1 MTQIKIRKGH
11 SIRIAGIPQ
20 NEILTNLSN
29 AEVGLCPIEY
39 RYVKPKLLVKEGD
52 HVDFGTPL
60 FFNKENPEQKWGA
73 PGAGTVS
80 KIQYGPRRVIE
91 KIVIKLDKHEKGFSH
106 KAITLNVIAKLKREE
121 IKSIISESNLW
132 HLIRQRPFNHVA
144 NPVDEP
150 RDIYISAFH
159 TAPLSPNLDLVLK
172 GQKEALQAGINVLN
186 GLTNGNVNIGISANE
201 QIEELTGLDNCKL
214 YQFSGPHPAGNVGI
228 QIHHIAPMKPDD
240 VIWTVNIQHVIILGE
255 LFLKGE
261 IDPTIIV
268 SVGGPGAKNPIHVKT
283 RIGAKIDT
291 IVNDQLLKDG
301 EYRIISGDVLTGK
314 TVEKDDYL
322 GFYDTIISILPID
335 FSRPFLGWIQP
346 GSSKKTYSLSRSFL
360 SFGKRLF
367 DFTTKQNGSQRAL
380 VPINAWEDVLPM
392 DIMPNPLYRSILAAD
407 IEEMIQLGIME
418 CDEEDFA
425 LCSFACPSKIDVGAA
440 IRKGL
445 DIIRTEG

>member
-20 NEILTNLSN
+20 KEVITKLITT
-29 AEVGLCPIEY
+29 EVGVRPVEY
-39 RYVKPKLLVKEGD
+39 RYVKPKLFIKEGD
-52 HVDFGTPL
+52 HVDIGTPL
-60 FFNKENPEQKWGA
+60 FFNKENPEQIWGA
-73 PGAGTVS
+73 PGAGTIS
-80 KIQYGPRRVIE
+80 KIKYGPRRVIE
-91 KIVIKLDKHEKGFSH
+91 KIVIKLDKHEKGFSY
-106 KAITLNVIAKLKREE
+106 KAITLNDIAKLKREE

-132 HLIRQRPFNHVA
+132 HLIRQRPYNHVA
-144 NPVDEP
+144 NPEDEP
-150 RDIYISAFH
+150 RDIFISALH

-172 GQKEALQAGINVLN
+172 GQKDALQAGINVLN
-186 GLTNGNVNIGISANE
+186 GLTDGDVNIGISTNE
-201 QIEELTGLDNCKL
+201 QIEELTGLVNCKL
-214 YQFSGPHPAGNVGI
+214 HHISGPHPAGNIGI
-228 QIHHIAPMKPDD
+228 QIHHIAPLKPGDI
-240 VIWTVNIQHVIILGE
+240 IWTVNIQHVIILGK

-268 SVGGPGAKNPIHVKT
+268 SVGGPGAKNPIHIKT
-283 RIGAKIDT
+283 RIGAKINT
-291 IVNDQLLKDG
+291 IINDQLENG

-322 GFYDTIISILPID
+322 GFYDTIISILPVD
-335 FSRPFLGWIQP
+335 HSRPFLGWIQP

-360 SFGKRLF
+360 SFRRRLF
-367 DFTTKQNGSQRAL
+367 NFTTKQNGSLRAL

-392 DIMPNPLYRSILAAD
+392 DIMPNPLYRSILAD
-407 IEEMIQLGIME
+407 DVEEMTQLGILE

-445 DIIRTEG
+445 DIMRTEG

>member
-20 NEILTNLSN
+20 KEVITKLITT
-29 AEVGLCPIEY
+29 EVGVRPVEY
-39 RYVKPKLLVKEGD
+39 RYVKPKLFIKEGD
-52 HVDFGTPL
+52 HVDIGTPL
-60 FFNKENPEQKWGA
+60 FFNKENPEQIWGA
-73 PGAGTVS
+73 PGAGTIS
-80 KIQYGPRRVIE
+80 KIKYGPRRVIE
-91 KIVIKLDKHEKGFSH
+91 KIVIKLDKHEKGFSY
-106 KAITLNVIAKLKREE
+106 KAITLNDIAKLKREE

-132 HLIRQRPFNHVA
+132 HLIRQRPYNHVA
-144 NPVDEP
+144 NPEDEP
-150 RDIYISAFH
+150 RDIFISALH

-172 GQKEALQAGINVLN
+172 GQKDALQAGINVLN
-186 GLTNGNVNIGISANE
+186 GLTDGDVNIGISTNE
-201 QIEELTGLDNCKL
+201 QIEELTGLVNCKL
-214 YQFSGPHPAGNVGI
+214 HHISGPHPAGNVGI
-228 QIHHIAPMKPDD
+228 QIHHIAPLKPGD
-240 VIWTVNIQHVIILGE
+240 VIWTVNIQHVIILGK

-261 IDPTIIV
+261 LDPSIIV
-268 SVGGPGAKNPIHVKT
+268 AVGGPGAKNPIHVKT

-291 IVNDQLLKDG
+291 LVSNQLEDG

-322 GFYDTIISILPID
+322 GFYDTIISILPVD
-335 FSRPFLGWIQP
+335 HSRPFFGWIQP

-360 SFGKRLF
+360 SFRRRLF
-367 DFTTKQNGSQRAL
+367 NFTTKQNGSLRAL

-392 DIMPNPLYRSILAAD
+392 DIMPNPLYRSILAD
-407 IEEMIQLGIME
+407 DVEEMTQLGILE

-445 DIIRTEG
+445 DIMKAEG

>member
-20 NEILTNLSN
+20 KEVLTNLST

-39 RYVKPKLLVKEGD
+39 QYVKPKLQVKEGD

-60 FFNKENPEQKWGA
+60 FFNKENPKQIWGA
-73 PGAGTVS
+73 PGAGTIS
-80 KIQYGPRRVIE
+80 KIQYGPRRIIE
-91 KIVIKLDKHEKGFSH
+91 KIVIKLDKHEKSFSN
-106 KAITLNVIAKLKREE
+106 KAKTLNDITKLKREE
-121 IKSIISESNLW
+121 IQSILSKSNLW

-144 NPVDEP
+144 NPEDEP
-150 RDIYISAFH
+150 RDIFISALH

-172 GQKEALQAGINVLN
+172 GQKDALQAGINVLN
-186 GLTNGNVNIGISANE
+186 DLTDGDVNISISANE
-201 QIEELTGLDNCKL
+201 QIDELIGLENCKL
-214 YQFSGPHPAGNVGI
+214 HQISGPHPAGNVGI

-240 VIWTVNIQHVIILGE
+240 IIWTVNIQHVIILGK

-261 IDPTIIV
+261 IDPSIIV
-268 SVGGPGAKNPIHVKT
+268 SVSGPGAKNPIHVKT

-291 IVNDQLLKDG
+291 IVSNQLENG
-301 EYRIISGDVLTGK
+301 ASRIISGDVLTGRK
-314 TVEKDDYL
+314 VEKDDYL

-346 GSSKKTYSLSRSFL
+346 GSSKRTYSLSRSFL
-360 SFGKRLF
+360 SFGKKLF
-367 DFTTKQNGSQRAL
+367 NFTTKQNGSQRAL
-380 VPINAWEDVLPM
+380 VPIDAWEDVLPM

-407 IEEMIQLGIME
+407 VEEMNQLGILE

-425 LCSFACPSKIDVGAA
+425 LCSFACPSKIDVGAT

-445 DIIRTEG
+445 DIMRTEG